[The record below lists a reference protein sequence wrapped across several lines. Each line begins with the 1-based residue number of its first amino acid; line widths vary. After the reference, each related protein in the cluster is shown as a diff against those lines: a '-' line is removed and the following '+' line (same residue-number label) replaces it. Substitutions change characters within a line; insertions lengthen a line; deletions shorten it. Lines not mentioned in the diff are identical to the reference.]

1 MIYYIINSPGPV
13 NSKQNCTMLRNYA
26 VLHDAALLHQEQSQ
40 GEPRAKWLPWPQAE
54 DVHSSRNT
62 SDSQRSEKS
71 QRSGPCIKLLW
82 VFSVE
87 TSATSYF
94 PSFRWPLVFDRRRRS
109 RSRSRSGSLIAGVV
123 RRQRC
128 QRICRCST
136 STKAVAETAGGDWR
150 SVREITGKLWNRELS
165 SSAVVLVWPNQAFLC
180 AQVKMSCWVHQMR
193 FQKEFGDQHFQAQLR
208 KSETPFM
215 RPVFKWLENDWYP
228 FVDWSSLLS
237 LLVYNPCFEL
247 PVWKIR

>member
-1 MIYYIINSPGPV
+1 MRFCMKLRCCTRNSR
-13 NSKQNCTMLRNYA
+13 K
-26 VLHDAALLHQEQSQ
+26 E
-40 GEPRAKWLPWPQAE
+40 
-54 DVHSSRNT
+54 SRG
-62 SDSQRSEKS
+62 
-71 QRSGPCIKLLW
+71 RSGSRDRRQSRGCSQQLKKHQRLSEIWKITACIKLLW
-82 VFSVE
+82 VVSVE

-94 PSFRWPLVFDRRRRS
+94 PSFPWPLVFDRRRRS

-136 STKAVAETAGGDWR
+136 ATKAVAETAGGDWR
-150 SVREITGKLWNRELS
+150 SVREITGKLCQKLWNRELS

-193 FQKEFGDQHFQAQLR
+193 FQKEFGDQHFQRPAFGNLR
-208 KSETPFM
+208 
-215 RPVFKWLENDWYP
+215 YP
-228 FVDWSSLLS
+228 SCVQFSSGWRVIGFRLLIGLLS
-237 LLVYNPCFEL
+237 LLVYNPLFEL